1 MARRDIVVIGAS
13 AGGVAALAT
22 IVRELPADL
31 DAAVFVV
38 LHLAP
43 LAKSV
48 LPAILGRDAKLPVV
62 PARDRM
68 PVRPGSAYVAP
79 PGRHMVLEGGV
90 MRLTLAA
97 RIDGHRPSVDAL
109 FCSAAAAYGPRVVG
123 VILTGALDDGTAG
136 LRAVKE
142 AGGVAIVQSPDDAQ
156 YRSMPESALAHVAV
170 DHCAPAAEIAA
181 LVAKVVGVVGAS
193 R

>member
-13 AGGVAALAT
+13 AGGVAALST
-22 IVRELPADL
+22 IVRELPGDL
-31 DAAVFVV
+31 DAAVLIV

-48 LPAILGRDAKLPVV
+48 LAAILGRDAKLSVV

-68 PVRPGSAYVAP
+68 PVRPRQAYVAP
-79 PGRHMVLEGGV
+79 PGRHLVLEDGK
-90 MRLTLAA
+90 MRITMTD
-97 RIDGHRPSVDAL
+97 RIDGHRPSIDAL
-109 FCSAAAAYGPRVVG
+109 FRSAAAEYGPRVIG

-136 LRAVKE
+136 LVAVKE
-142 AGGVAIVQSPDDAQ
+142 RGGVAIVQNPDDAQ
-156 YRSMPESALAHVAV
+156 YRSMPDSALAHVAV
-170 DHCAPAAEIAA
+170 DYCAPAGEIAA
-181 LVAKVVGVVGAS
+181 LVAKLVAAS